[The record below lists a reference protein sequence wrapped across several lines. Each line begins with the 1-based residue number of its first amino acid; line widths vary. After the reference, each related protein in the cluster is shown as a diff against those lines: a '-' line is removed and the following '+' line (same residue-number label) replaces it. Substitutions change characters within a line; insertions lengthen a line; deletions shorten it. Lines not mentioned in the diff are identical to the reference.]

1 MPDIVVRRLE
11 PADIPT
17 CERILRGLPD
27 WFGLEDVNR
36 RYIGDLAVLP
46 AFVACV
52 GDDLLGFLAVR
63 HHNSYTSEIEVL
75 AVDRKAHRRGVGRA
89 LVDAAEADLRR
100 RGSRLLEVKTLG
112 PSHPDEGYRKTRAFY
127 TALGFLPLEETN
139 LWGPDQPS
147 LIMVKV
153 VVWDHWV

>member
-27 WFGLEDVNR
+27 WFGFEDVNR
-36 RYIGDLAVLP
+36 RYIGDLSVLP
-46 AFVACV
+46 ALVACV
-52 GDDLLGFLAVR
+52 GNDLLGFLAVR
-63 HHNSYTSEIEVL
+63 HHNPYTSEIEVL

-89 LVDAAEADLRR
+89 LVDAAEGDLRKV
-100 RGSRLLEVKTLG
+100 GSRLLEVKTLG

-153 VVWDHWV
+153 LQ

>member
-1 MPDIVVRRLE
+1 M
-11 PADIPT
+11 
-17 CERILRGLPD
+17 
-27 WFGLEDVNR
+27 
-36 RYIGDLAVLP
+36 
-46 AFVACV
+46 
-52 GDDLLGFLAVR
+52 
-63 HHNSYTSEIEVL
+63 
-75 AVDRKAHRRGVGRA
+75 DRQAHQQGVGRA
-89 LVDAAEADLRR
+89 LVDAAEGDLRR

-153 VVWDHWV
+153 LQ